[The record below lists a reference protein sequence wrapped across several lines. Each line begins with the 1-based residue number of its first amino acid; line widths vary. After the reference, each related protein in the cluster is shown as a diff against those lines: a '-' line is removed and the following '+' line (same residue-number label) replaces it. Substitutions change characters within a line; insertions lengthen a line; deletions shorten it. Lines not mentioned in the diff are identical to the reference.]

1 MFSAIFPTFNFFSL
15 SYLTSLLVRREIRQK
30 FTYLQ
35 CFELPFFPQSCCQ
48 LDWISAWRQGS
59 RCGQIKGRML
69 WEGLELVGCSAAPR
83 RLLEES
89 CYGLCETWFVLRGT
103 CCRLEQASAVSFWR
117 LWWMQARD
125 CCTQE
130 PLLTFDKLLMLILVV
145 SVNLH
150 RAYYRF
156 ASFAMAYD
164 NHCLSQ
170 SLLLSMVH

>member
-35 CFELPFFPQSCCQ
+35 YFKLPQSCCQ

-89 CYGLCETWFVLRGT
+89 CYGLCETWSILQGT
-103 CCRLEQASAVSFWR
+103 YCRLERAFAVSSWQ
-117 LWWMQARD
+117 LLWMQARD

-130 PLLTFDKLLMLILVV
+130 LLLTFDKLPMLILVV
-145 SVNLH
+145 SLNFPRV
-150 RAYYRF
+150 YYRF